1 MKKKLIA
8 SLMVIVLL
16 FGLSFN
22 IVVNAESSDLLI
34 SVGTGNY
41 HIEVTTTTTI
51 DDIKKVL
58 GEPKLTTPSAFGGEA
73 YAFYTDDNYSNYLY
87 IETLEDGQIFSY
99 GSIDKTFKTNTYSYG
114 DDYPYSGRMPLC
126 GYFAVDGGI
135 NAGIFYNRYAL
146 FNGNYFKI
154 MDFYE
159 ENFLSDVDKYSI
171 SLSKQGILMYNALSK
186 QRGNRDTT
194 PLVFD
199 EETFYINE
207 QFKEFGTSIDEYIKE
222 MDLMVA
228 HRKALGAKFSI
239 EISDAYYMIN
249 PCMFADLANDNQYTV
264 FEGKNIGL
272 FDYNLETKELSA
284 YAISE
289 DVFERIGK
297 VDYTEEEKEKLDKGR
312 EEYKL
317 AIETLENDDPVYEI
331 EPVIDTPEGLVA
343 GKLTKS
349 KQEGILQYVNAIRV
363 AGGLPKFQTNDRIN
377 EVAQHKS
384 TLLSY
389 RAVKLGLD
397 IAHGFEKPTGVLDS
411 FYDTAFGIK
420 DGMVDVGGYAE
431 NIATSNGD
439 VKYSTMKMVIHN
451 LIADESNELWATF
464 GHRLALLSSEHK
476 YMGFGISP
484 YVAVN
489 EFNGYQGDYYNECI
503 EAWPSKGVT
512 FLETTTQKFAW
523 TARFIDRY
531 TVQKD
536 KTTAT
541 VKCLNTGEKW
551 EFTEYEMSTN
561 KKYVLTGNDTI
572 SAWSNKVIMYDS
584 SIIPQAGYVYE
595 VTIHGLKDDTT
606 GQDVDYTYRAVF
618 EYADTSNYADTI
630 NSIEIE
636 EPELDKDG
644 EIYQATLGQEIKL
657 NVKIDNTEVIDKK
670 VTWTSSNE
678 DVIEVKQNGKLVIK
692 KVTDTP
698 VIIRVSSDAN
708 GLSDSIEI
716 VVKEA
721 PKYLKGDI
729 NQDGIVNVNDVNYG
743 MRGIVGKVTL
753 TDLEEQIGDV
763 NEDGIFNVN
772 DINMIMRFIVGK
784 INNF

>member
-16 FGLSFN
+16 FGLSCN

-99 GSIDKTFKTNTYSYG
+99 GSIDKTFQTSTYSYG
-114 DDYPYSGRMPLC
+114 DSYPYSGKMPLC
-126 GYFAVDGGI
+126 GYFATDDGNI
-135 NAGIFYNRYAL
+135 NGGIFYNKYAL
-146 FNGNYFKI
+146 FNGDYTKI

-159 ENFLSDVDKYSI
+159 ENYLSDEETYLI
-171 SLSKQGILMYNALSK
+171 GLSKQGILMYNALSK

-194 PLVFD
+194 PLIFD
-199 EETFYINE
+199 EEMFYINE
-207 QFKEFGTSIDEYIKE
+207 QFKQFDSSINEYLSETDLDIAYMRSIGIKSSV
-222 MDLMVA
+222 DVA
-228 HRKALGAKFSI
+228 SP
-239 EISDAYYMIN
+239 YYMLN
-249 PCMFADLANDNQYTV
+249 PVMFADMANDNLYTA
-264 FEGKNIGL
+264 FEEKNIGI
-272 FDYNLETKELSA
+272 FDYNVIEKEIIA
-284 YAISE
+284 VAIAPNS
-289 DVFERIGK
+289 FERNEKIE
-297 VDYTEEEKEKLDKGR
+297 YTEEEKEKLEAGR
-312 EEYKL
+312 EEYRLAMEKL
-317 AIETLENDDPVYEI
+317 KNDDPVYEI
-331 EPVIDTPEGLVA
+331 EPVTNNANGLVA

-363 AGGLPKFQTNDRIN
+363 AGGLPRFENNETNN
-377 EVAQHKS
+377 NVAQHKA

-389 RAVKLGLD
+389 RIQELGLD
-397 IAHGFEKPTGVLDS
+397 IDHTFEKPEGVTDS
-411 FYDTAFGIK
+411 FYYTAMGA
-420 DGMVDVGGYAE
+420 GQGYAE
-431 NIATSNGD
+431 NIGRTTNAMRG
-439 VKYSTMKMVIHN
+439 VIN
-451 LIADESNELWATF
+451 RLLDDSSEYPQTF
-464 GHRLALLSSEHK
+464 GHRLALLSSLYK
-476 YMGFGISP
+476 NFGFGISP

-489 EFNGYQGDYYNECI
+489 EFNGSQYVYEDCI

-512 FLETTTQKFAW
+512 FMETLASPKFQW
-523 TARFIDRY
+523 TARFVDKY
-531 TVQKD
+531 TVQD
-536 KTTAT
+536 TTTAT
-541 VKCLNTGEKW
+541 IKCLNTGDTWK
-551 EFTEYEMSTN
+551 FTEQEKTN
-561 KKYVLTGNDTI
+561 DRWFACSINGI
-572 SAWSNKVIMYDS
+572 SSLNNKVIMYDS
-584 SIIPQAGYVYE
+584 TIVPQAGYVYE
-595 VTIHGLKDDTT
+595 ITLHGLKDDET
-606 GQDVDYTYRAVF
+606 GKNVDYTYRSVF
-618 EYADTSNYADTI
+618 EYADVSNYADTI

-636 EPELDKDG
+636 TPELEKEG
-644 EIYQATLGQEIKL
+644 EIYQATLGQEIDL

-678 DVIEVKQNGKLVIK
+678 DVIEVKQNGKIIIK
-692 KVTDTP
+692 KESNEPIT
-698 VIIRVSSDAN
+698 IRVISDAN

>member
-58 GEPKLTTPSAFGGEA
+58 GEPKLTTPSAFGGNA

-99 GSIDKTFKTNTYSYG
+99 GSIDKTFKTSTYSYG
-114 DDYPYSGRMPLC
+114 DDYPYSGQMPLC
-126 GYFAVDGGI
+126 GYFAVDDGI
-135 NAGIFYNRYAL
+135 NGGVFYNKYAL
-146 FNGNYFKI
+146 FNGDYTKI

-159 ENFLSDVDKYSI
+159 ENYLSDEETYLI
-171 SLSKQGILMYNALSK
+171 GLSKQGILMYNALSK

-194 PLVFD
+194 PLIFD
-199 EETFYINE
+199 EEMFYINE
-207 QFKEFGTSIDEYIKE
+207 QFKQFDSSIREYLRD
-222 MDLMVA
+222 MDLNIAYM
-228 HRKALGAKFSI
+228 KSI
-239 EISDAYYMIN
+239 GIRTSMEVSDPYYMLN
-249 PCMFADLANDNQYTV
+249 PCIFADMANDNKYTV
-264 FEGKNIGL
+264 FEEKNIGV
-272 FDYNLETKELSA
+272 FDYNTTTKEVTA
-284 YAISE
+284 VAISPE
-289 DVFERIGK
+289 TFNRNEKIE
-297 VDYTEEEKEKLDKGR
+297 YTEEEKEKLEAGR

-317 AIETLENDDPVYEI
+317 AMEKLKNSDPVYEI
-331 EPVIDTPEGLVA
+331 EPVTNSASGLVA

-349 KQEGILQYVNAIRV
+349 KQEGILQYVNAIRI
-363 AGGLPKFQTNDRIN
+363 AGGLPEYVTNDTLNNI
-377 EVAQHKS
+377 AQHKA
-384 TLLSY
+384 TLTSY
-389 RAVKLGLD
+389 RYDQLGLN
-397 IAHGFEKPTGVLDS
+397 IAHWYEKPEGVLDS
-411 FYDTAFGIK
+411 FYNTAMG
-420 DGMVDVGGYAE
+420 DGYGYSE
-431 NIATSNGD
+431 NIGITNENIRYNEMIGAIKLYID
-439 VKYSTMKMVIHN
+439 DSTE
-451 LIADESNELWATF
+451 DPQTF
-464 GHRLALLSSEHK
+464 GHRLALLSSK
-476 YMGFGISP
+476 YKNFGFGISP
-484 YVAVN
+484 YISVN
-489 EFNGYQGDYYNECI
+489 EFNGRNEYNDCI
-503 EAWPSKGVT
+503 EAWPSKGIT
-512 FLETTTQKFAW
+512 FMETLSGSRFKW
-523 TARFIDRY
+523 TARFVDKY
-531 TVQKD
+531 TVQD
-536 KTTAT
+536 TTTAT
-541 VKCLNTGEKW
+541 VKCLNTGDTW
-551 EFTEYEMSTN
+551 EFTEQEKTN
-561 KKYVLTGNDTI
+561 DRWFACHNDSI
-572 SAWSNKVIMYDS
+572 EALNNKVVIYDS
-584 SIIPQAGYVYE
+584 SIVPQAGYVYE
-595 VTIHGLKDDTT
+595 ITLHGLKDDET
-606 GQDVDYTYRAVF
+606 GKNVDYTYRSVF
-618 EYADTSNYADTI
+618 EYADVSNYADTI

-636 EPELDKDG
+636 TPELEKDE
-644 EIYQATLGQEIKL
+644 EIYQATLGQEIDL
-657 NVKIDNTEVIDKK
+657 NVKIDNIEVIDKK

-692 KVTDTP
+692 KASDTP

-743 MRGIVGKVTL
+743 MRGIVGKVAL

-784 INNF
+784 IDNF

>member
-1 MKKKLIA
+1 MKKKLIV

-16 FGLSFN
+16 FSLSFN

-99 GSIDKTFKTNTYSYG
+99 GSIDKTFQTSTYSYG
-114 DDYPYSGRMPLC
+114 DSYPYSGKMPLC
-126 GYFAVDGGI
+126 GYFATDDGNI
-135 NAGIFYNRYAL
+135 NGGIFYNKYAL
-146 FNGNYFKI
+146 FNGDYTKI

-159 ENFLSDVDKYSI
+159 ENYLSDEETYLI
-171 SLSKQGILMYNALSK
+171 GLSKQGILMYNALSK

-194 PLVFD
+194 PLIFD
-199 EETFYINE
+199 EEMFYINE
-207 QFKEFGTSIDEYIKE
+207 QFKQFDSSINEYLSETDLDIAYMRSIGIKSSV
-222 MDLMVA
+222 DVA
-228 HRKALGAKFSI
+228 SP
-239 EISDAYYMIN
+239 YYMLN
-249 PCMFADLANDNQYTV
+249 PVMFADMANDNLYTA
-264 FEGKNIGL
+264 FEEKNIGI
-272 FDYNLETKELSA
+272 FDYNVKEKKLTA
-284 YAISE
+284 VAISPKCFDRNE
-289 DVFERIGK
+289 KIE
-297 VDYTEEEKEKLDKGR
+297 YTEEEKEKLEAGR
-312 EEYKL
+312 EEYRLAMEKL
-317 AIETLENDDPVYEI
+317 KNDDPVYEI
-331 EPVIDTPEGLVA
+331 EPVTNDASGLVA

-363 AGGLPKFQTNDRIN
+363 AAGLPKFENNETNN
-377 EVAQHKS
+377 NVAQHKA

-389 RAVKLGLD
+389 RIQELGLD
-397 IAHGFEKPTGVLDS
+397 IAHTFEKPEGVTDS
-411 FYDTAFGIK
+411 FYYTAMGA
-420 DGMVDVGGYAE
+420 GQGYAE
-431 NIATSNGD
+431 NIGRTTNAMRG
-439 VKYSTMKMVIHN
+439 VIN
-451 LIADESNELWATF
+451 RLLDDSSEYPQTF
-464 GHRLALLSSEHK
+464 GHRLALLSSLYK
-476 YMGFGISP
+476 NFGFGISP

-489 EFNGYQGDYYNECI
+489 EFNGSQYVYEDCI

-512 FLETTTQKFAW
+512 FMETLASPKFQW
-523 TARFIDRY
+523 TARFVDKY
-531 TVQKD
+531 TVQD
-536 KTTAT
+536 TTTAT
-541 VKCLNTGEKW
+541 IKCLNTGDTWK
-551 EFTEYEMSTN
+551 FTEYEKTDDRWFTCHTDN
-561 KKYVLTGNDTI
+561 I
-572 SAWSNKVIMYDS
+572 SSLNNKVIMYDS
-584 SIIPQAGYVYE
+584 SIIVQPGYVYE
-595 VTIHGLKDDTT
+595 ITLHDLKDDET
-606 GQDVDYTYRAVF
+606 GKDVDYTYRSVI
-618 EYADTSNYADTI
+618 EYADVSNYADTI

-636 EPELDKDG
+636 TPELEKEG
-644 EIYQATLGQEIKL
+644 EIYQATLGQEINL

-784 INNF
+784 INKL

>member
-73 YAFYTDDNYSNYLY
+73 YAFYTDDDYSNYLY

-99 GSIDKTFKTNTYSYG
+99 GSIDKKFKTSTYSYG
-114 DDYPYSGRMPLC
+114 DETPYATGIPLC
-126 GYFAVDGGI
+126 GCFATDNGQINGGV
-135 NAGIFYNRYAL
+135 FYNKYAL
-146 FNGNYFKI
+146 FNGNYTKI

-159 ENFLSDVDKYSI
+159 ENYLSDEENYLI
-171 SLSKQGILMYNALSK
+171 GLSKQGILMYNALSK

-194 PLVFD
+194 PLIFD
-199 EETFYINE
+199 EEMFYINE
-207 QFKEFGTSIDEYIKE
+207 QFKDLGTSIREYLRD
-222 MDLMVA
+222 MDLDNSYM
-228 HRKALGAKFSI
+228 KAIGTNTSEDIASP
-239 EISDAYYMIN
+239 YYMLN
-249 PCMFADLANDNQYTV
+249 PVMFANMANDNQYTV
-264 FEGKNIGL
+264 FEEKNIGI
-272 FDYNLETKELSA
+272 FDYNINTKYLTA
-284 YAISE
+284 IAISPE
-289 DVFERIGK
+289 TFNRNEKIE
-297 VDYTEEEKEKLDKGR
+297 YTEEEKEKLEAGR
-312 EEYKL
+312 EEYRL
-317 AIETLENDDPVYEI
+317 AMEKLENDDPVYEI

-349 KQEGILQYVNAIRV
+349 KQEGILQYVNAIRI
-363 AGGLPKFQTNDRIN
+363 AGGLPRFENNETNN
-377 EVAQHKS
+377 NVAQHKA

-389 RAVKLGLD
+389 RIQELGLD
-397 IAHGFEKPTGVLDS
+397 IDHTFEKPEGVTDS
-411 FYDTAFGIK
+411 FYYMAMGA
-420 DGMVDVGGYAE
+420 GQGYAE
-431 NIATSNGD
+431 NIGRTTSAMRG
-439 VKYSTMKMVIHN
+439 VIN
-451 LIADESNELWATF
+451 RLLDDSSEYPQTF
-464 GHRLALLSSEHK
+464 GHRLALLSSLYK
-476 YMGFGISP
+476 NFGFGISP

-489 EFNGYQGDYYNECI
+489 EFNGSQYVYEDCI

-512 FLETTTQKFAW
+512 FMETLASPKFQW
-523 TARFIDRY
+523 TARFVDKY
-531 TVQKD
+531 TVQD
-536 KTTAT
+536 TTTAT
-541 VKCLNTGEKW
+541 IKCLNTGDTWK
-551 EFTEYEMSTN
+551 FTEQEKTN
-561 KKYVLTGNDTI
+561 DRWFACSINGI
-572 SAWSNKVIMYDS
+572 SSLNNKVIMYDS
-584 SIIPQAGYVYE
+584 TIVPQAGYVYE
-595 VTIHGLKDDTT
+595 ITLHGLKDDET
-606 GQDVDYTYRAVF
+606 GKNVDYTYRSVF
-618 EYADTSNYADTI
+618 EYADVSNYADTI

-636 EPELDKDG
+636 TPELEKEG
-644 EIYQATLGQEIKL
+644 EIYQATLGQEIDL

-784 INNF
+784 INKL

>member
-99 GSIDKTFKTNTYSYG
+99 GSIDKTFQTSTYSYG
-114 DDYPYSGRMPLC
+114 DSYPYSGKMPLC
-126 GYFAVDGGI
+126 GYFATDDGNI
-135 NAGIFYNRYAL
+135 NGGIFYNKYAL
-146 FNGNYFKI
+146 FNGDYTKI

-159 ENFLSDVDKYSI
+159 ENYLSDEETYLI
-171 SLSKQGILMYNALSK
+171 GLSKQGILMYNALSK

-194 PLVFD
+194 PLIFD
-199 EETFYINE
+199 EEMFYINE
-207 QFKEFGTSIDEYIKE
+207 QFKDLGTSIREYLRD
-222 MDLMVA
+222 MDLDNSYM
-228 HRKALGAKFSI
+228 KAIGTNTSEDIASP
-239 EISDAYYMIN
+239 YYMLN
-249 PCMFADLANDNQYTV
+249 PVMFANMANDNQYTV
-264 FEGKNIGL
+264 FEEKNIGI
-272 FDYNLETKELSA
+272 FDYNINTKYLTA
-284 YAISE
+284 IAISPE
-289 DVFERIGK
+289 TFNRNEKIE
-297 VDYTEEEKEKLDKGR
+297 YTEEEKEKLEAGR
-312 EEYKL
+312 EEYRL
-317 AIETLENDDPVYEI
+317 AMEKLENDDPVYEI

-349 KQEGILQYVNAIRV
+349 KQEGILQYVNAIRI
-363 AGGLPKFQTNDRIN
+363 AGGLPRFENNETNN
-377 EVAQHKS
+377 NVAQHKA

-389 RAVKLGLD
+389 RIQELGLD
-397 IAHGFEKPTGVLDS
+397 IDHTFEKPEGVTDS
-411 FYDTAFGIK
+411 FYYTAMGA
-420 DGMVDVGGYAE
+420 GQGYAE
-431 NIATSNGD
+431 NIGRTTNAMRG
-439 VKYSTMKMVIHN
+439 VIN
-451 LIADESNELWATF
+451 RLLDDSSEYPQTF
-464 GHRLALLSSEHK
+464 GHRLALLSSLYK
-476 YMGFGISP
+476 NFGFGISP

-489 EFNGYQGDYYNECI
+489 EFNGSQYVYEDCI

-512 FLETTTQKFAW
+512 FMETLASPKFQW
-523 TARFIDRY
+523 TARFVDKY
-531 TVQKD
+531 TVQD
-536 KTTAT
+536 TTTAT
-541 VKCLNTGEKW
+541 IKCLNTGDTWK
-551 EFTEYEMSTN
+551 FTEQEKTN
-561 KKYVLTGNDTI
+561 DRWFACSINGI
-572 SAWSNKVIMYDS
+572 SSLNNKVIMYDS
-584 SIIPQAGYVYE
+584 TIVPQAGYVYE
-595 VTIHGLKDDTT
+595 ITLHGLKDDET
-606 GQDVDYTYRAVF
+606 GKNVDYTYRSVF
-618 EYADTSNYADTI
+618 EYADVSNYADTI

-636 EPELDKDG
+636 TPELEKEG
-644 EIYQATLGQEIKL
+644 EIYQATLGQEIDL

-678 DVIEVKQNGKLVIK
+678 DVIEVKQNGKIIIK
-692 KVTDTP
+692 KESNEPIT
-698 VIIRVSSDAN
+698 IRVISDAN